1 MKNYMLFWATI
12 LAHTW
17 IWYSEGT
24 TNKAVDDEVD
34 SRVNDGSE
42 VSNMSETTNNCVG
55 SEIYAMVH
63 AFKNIVNMENVGC
76 NAQEWNWEN
85 IEPSLAS
92 MRRNKES
99 LNRDSKCHEDTA
111 IHSNVAQG
119 VDEEGEG
126 KRNTSNVGIYKEVL
140 GGRSDIVV
148 DKLFSHDLMGGQ
160 GAGRGD
166 VKLSKRVDQ

>member
-1 MKNYMLFWATI
+1 MMKLI
-12 LAHTW
+12 P
-17 IWYSEGT
+17 
-24 TNKAVDDEVD
+24 
-34 SRVNDGSE
+34 
-42 VSNMSETTNNCVG
+42 
-55 SEIYAMVH
+55 
-63 AFKNIVNMENVGC
+63 
-76 NAQEWNWEN
+76 EN

-111 IHSNVAQG
+111 IHSNVAEW

-148 DKLFSHDLMGGQ
+148 DKMFSHDLMEGR
-160 GAGRGD
+160 GAG
-166 VKLSKRVDQ
+166 